1 MAGSQGVPCPEC
13 RMPLNALLDTH
24 VGVRLTRLKDGF
36 YGLGAV
42 STYPSVLRHHLLH
55 EHGDGRRL
63 ELDEE
68 GIVVVCPSQE
78 CEYIGTL
85 TVDGLETE
93 EDRRAERAERA
104 QDDR

>member
-1 MAGSQGVPCPEC
+1 MAAIQGVPCPEC
-13 RMPLNALLDTH
+13 RLPLDALLDTH
-24 VGVRLTRLKDGF
+24 VGVRLRRLKDGS

-42 STYPSVLRHHLLH
+42 STYPSVLRHHLLR

-68 GIVVVCPSQE
+68 GIVVVCSSQE

-85 TVDGLETE
+85 TGDGLESE
-93 EDRRAERAERA
+93 EDRRAERAQRG

>member
-1 MAGSQGVPCPEC
+1 MQ
-13 RMPLNALLDTH
+13 LNALLDTH
-24 VGVRLTRLKDGF
+24 VDVRLTRLEDGS

-42 STYPSVLRHHLLH
+42 STYPSVLRHHLLR

-68 GIVVVCPSQE
+68 GIVVECPSRE

-85 TVDGLETE
+85 TADGLETE
-93 EDRRAERAERA
+93 EDRRAERA